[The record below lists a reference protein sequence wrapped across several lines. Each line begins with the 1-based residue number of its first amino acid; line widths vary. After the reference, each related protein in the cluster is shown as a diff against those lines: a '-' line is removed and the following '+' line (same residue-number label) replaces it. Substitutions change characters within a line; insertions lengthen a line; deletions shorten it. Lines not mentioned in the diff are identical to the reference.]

1 VRLRV
6 KKEFQVCLN
15 FGSQH
20 LLTKPQTPNS
30 KLHNRKI
37 YTTGKYTQQ
46 EITQHTT
53 GKEKRKI
60 YISMSRYKSPNS
72 QQQITQHTTGKEKR
86 KIYISMNAQQQITK
100 PQTPYKNREKENK
113 PK

>member
-1 VRLRV
+1 LHAPEHKRKKG

-37 YTTGKYTQQ
+37 YTTGK
-46 EITQHTT
+46 
-53 GKEKRKI
+53 
-60 YISMSRYKSPNS
+60 
-72 QQQITQHTTGKEKR
+72 EKR

-100 PQTPYKNREKENK
+100 PQTPYKNREKEKEKKTNPNERGFGLYLRK
-113 PK
+113 PNTRGPPEITP

>member
-30 KLHNRKI
+30 KLHNGKIYTTHNRKI
-37 YTTGKYTQQ
+37 YTTGNYT
-46 EITQHTT
+46 THNRK
-53 GKEKRKI
+53 GKE
-60 YISMSRYKSPNS
+60 
-72 QQQITQHTTGKEKR
+72 
-86 KIYISMNAQQQITK
+86 
-100 PQTPYKNREKENK
+100 ENIHLNE
-113 PK
+113 